1 MSNVL
6 KKSSGL
12 LFFFIFISCSNPLAG
27 PDLSIYDTS
36 SNEYYVTDLTDFSDG
51 KDLEVICFDSEVQID
66 NDSSTPNFFREMFE
80 HINGNTTYFDPCYDF
95 ALVEDLYIGDPLP
108 SAAPVAFIDN
118 RDDKYLK
125 GSNLFTARM
134 NSFRVNFIPILWIIP
149 LIIVYFLFA
158 YLREEID
165 IRKIKKSQEFAKTE
179 EE

>member
-1 MSNVL
+1 M
-6 KKSSGL
+6 
-12 LFFFIFISCSNPLAG
+12 
-27 PDLSIYDTS
+27 
-36 SNEYYVTDLTDFSDG
+36 
-51 KDLEVICFDSEVQID
+51 QID
-66 NDSSTPNFFREMFE
+66 NDSSKPNFFREMFE
-80 HINGNTTYFDPCYDF
+80 HINGNTTYFDSCYDF

-108 SAAPVAFIDN
+108 SEAPVAFIDN

-125 GSNLFTARM
+125 GSSLFTARM

-158 YLREEID
+158 YIKEEID